1 MPDATKPAVGSI
13 ESESHIYAFRPKA
26 RTVDHLGREQIADS
40 PTAVTELW
48 KNSFDAYARS
58 VSLQIFDGERP
69 SAAILDDGSGM
80 STEEFIDRWL
90 VLGTETKLEQEKDDA
105 HAIQNRDGLPIR
117 VRQGQKGIGRLSVAF
132 LGPIVLVLT
141 KKKMGTFTASLVDW
155 RLFENPYLLLGD
167 VGIPVRRFSKIED
180 FPKLFSELLD
190 DSMDNVWG
198 KKGASDRNE
207 RVAAAWE
214 QLRTGELAEG
224 QSEST
229 ADRIASSL
237 LSAEVPTRGLA
248 QWPVWNGTAD
258 HGTAMFV
265 FDIKDELRAW
275 VDPERLI
282 NDDEASRLRDEMKR
296 TLAGFSDP
304 FSPQLLDFH
313 YSMVIHKGQIQEEV
327 VSSKAQLGMSELR
340 SMEHF
345 IEGRFDENGIFFGR
359 VRAFNKDFGEFTMT
373 PSLPIRTARS
383 VRVGPFDLC
392 VGTFELERTNSTH
405 SPEIHQAL
413 SAQLETMAGLRIYR
427 DGLRVL
433 PYGRIDFD
441 FFGIEERRSKHAGR
455 EFWNHRRMF
464 GRVAISKEENG
475 NLRDKAGREGLIE
488 NSASR
493 ELRNLLVMLLEFT
506 ARKFFGSDAEHRKQ
520 FIDEINAFNKAAAAA
535 DKQATRGRLRALN
548 NHLANQSDNLDT
560 ALKEIAVLETEIEKA
575 RGRDDIDAVLA
586 LAPKIE
592 KSKQLRS
599 DFRPPPK
606 PAKLGRAEAAYRSF
620 RDRYNMYMAAV
631 DSASSKWT
639 EAAEKSGGR
648 NPIAVA
654 KSTFGRHQ
662 KFLTDDINRRM
673 VPIRALMASELARL
687 EKRSHEDRSEFYKL
701 AAPLLADLEAGNTE
715 LRAVLASFEQIR
727 ETHHQISARFYD
739 GYLNALRQLAADID
753 LDAAVSWSSE
763 QRGQL
768 EERVEQLTALAQLGV
783 TVEIIGH
790 ELESLD
796 AEVGRNLRRL
806 PQDTRD
812 SDAYKL
818 ALTAQ
823 QALVNR
829 LRFLAPLR
837 LSGPQLKDLITGES
851 LGRYLASFFEAIF
864 ASEAIN
870 FCVSPAFKKMQI
882 TDFSHRIYP
891 VFINLI
897 NNAVYWLKQVND
909 RQISLDVVGNAACVA
924 DNGPGVDPD
933 DRPHLFELF
942 FSRRV
947 EGRGVGLYLC
957 RANLAASGHTISFQN
972 GGPCLS
978 GANFLIDFREN

>member
-1 MPDATKPAVGSI
+1 MPDETNLTVGT
-13 ESESHIYAFRPKA
+13 SEPGSHIYAFRPKA

-58 VSLQIFDGERP
+58 VSLHVFDGERP
-69 SAAILDDGSGM
+69 SAAVLDDGSGM
-80 STEEFIDRWL
+80 STAEYIDRWL
-90 VLGTETKLEQEKDDA
+90 VLGTETKLEQEKDDDRA
-105 HAIQNRDGLPIR
+105 VEDRDGLPVR

-132 LGPIVLVLT
+132 LGPVVLVLT
-141 KKKMGTFTASLVDW
+141 KKKKGPFTASLVDW
-155 RLFENPYLLLGD
+155 RLFENPYLLLSD
-167 VGIPVRRFSKIED
+167 VGIPVREFFGLDE
-180 FPKLFSELLD
+180 FPKIFSELLD

-198 KKGASDRNE
+198 KKGSPDRNK
-207 RVAAAWE
+207 RIATSWE
-214 QLRTGELAEG
+214 QLSATEFAEG

-248 QWPVWNGTAD
+248 QWSVWGGTD
-258 HGTAMFV
+258 THGTAMFI
-265 FDIKDELRAW
+265 FDIRDELRAW
-275 VDPERLI
+275 VDPERQFH
-282 NDDEASRLRDEMKR
+282 DDEASRLRDEMKR

-304 FSPQLLDFH
+304 FSPQNIAFD
-313 YSMVIHKGQIQEEV
+313 YSMVIHKRELQEV
-327 VSSKAQLGMSELR
+327 AVSSKSQLGMSELR
-340 SMEHF
+340 TMEHF
-345 IEGRFDENGIFFGR
+345 IEGRFDEKGVFYGR
-359 VRAFNKDFGEFTMT
+359 ARAFNKDFGEFTMT
-373 PSLPIRTARS
+373 PTHPIRTTRLEL
-383 VRVGPFDLC
+383 VGPFELC
-392 VGTFELERTNSTH
+392 VGTFEIERTSSTH
-405 SPEIHQAL
+405 SEEIHQAL

-433 PYGRIDFD
+433 PYGRPDFD

-464 GRVAISKEENG
+464 GRVAITKEANG

-488 NSASR
+488 NAASR

-506 ARKFFGSDAEHRKQ
+506 ARKFFGTDAEHRKL
-520 FIDEINAFNKAAAAA
+520 FVDEINAFNKAAAAA
-535 DKQATRGRLRALN
+535 DKQAARGRLRMLN
-548 NHLANQSDNLDT
+548 NHLTNQSTNLDN
-560 ALKEIAVLETEIEKA
+560 ALKEIGLLELELERA
-575 RGRDDIDAVLA
+575 RESDDIDAVLA
-586 LAPKIE
+586 LAPRIE

-599 DFRPPPK
+599 DFRPPPR

-620 RDRYNMYMAAV
+620 RDRYNMYLAAV
-631 DSASSKWT
+631 DSASTRWSD
-639 EAAEKSGGR
+639 AAEKSGKR

-673 VPIRALMASELARL
+673 AEIRALFASELARL
-687 EKRSHEDRSEFYKL
+687 EKVSYEDRSHFYKL
-701 AAPLLADLEAGNTE
+701 AAPLLADLEAGKSE

-727 ETHHQISARFYD
+727 EIQHQSTARFYA
-739 GYLNALRQLAADID
+739 GYLSALQQLAADID

-763 QRGQL
+763 QRGAL

-806 PQDTRD
+806 PQETRD
-812 SDAYKL
+812 SDAYRL

-823 QALVNR
+823 QSLVNR

-837 LSGPQLKDLITGES
+837 LSGPQLKEVITGDS
-851 LGRYLASFFEAIF
+851 LSRYLACFFEGVF
-864 ASEAIN
+864 ASESIHFHA
-870 FCVSPAFKKMQI
+870 SDAFKKMRL
-882 TDFSHRIYP
+882 TDYSHRIYP

-897 NNAVYWLKQVND
+897 NNAVYWIKQVDD
-909 RQISLDVVGNAACVA
+909 RRINLDVIGNTVCVA
-924 DNGPGVDPD
+924 DSGPGVDPD
-933 DRPHLFELF
+933 DQQHLFELF

-972 GGPCLS
+972 GGPCLT
-978 GANFLIDFREN
+978 GANFLLHFRGN